1 MSFGGCF
8 GVFLIL
14 FHSETVDR
22 ILQTLVLTLS
32 CTQRVCTSVNLFLS
46 FFQSVCLSICFHPD
60 TTVMVDW
67 A

>member
-14 FHSETVDR
+14 FHAETVDH

-32 CTQRVCTSVNLFLS
+32 STQRVCTSVNLSVSVFLV
-46 FFQSVCLSICFHPD
+46 SVCLSSYLSSP
-60 TTVMVDW
+60 
-67 A
+67 